1 MTDRVDDVP
10 FAELHAKSAFS
21 FLRATAT
28 PEALVAR
35 AVELGLRGLA
45 LVDEGS
51 LSGAVR
57 FIRAAEAAPLPALLG
72 VEFEMADPAVPDV
85 DGIVLPLPRP
95 RALVTGGGSA
105 ARDGVPDRP
114 LPQRQR
120 RALDA
125 LVPHAERRGV
135 ADAEL
140 GPRLALLARD
150 ERGYRSL
157 ARLLSRSNL
166 AASKGV
172 TRLTHALLAEHLRE
186 YPDSLLIVAPFEES
200 EVARRLAAGDRTG
213 ARATVER
220 LDALGTLHLQLVDR
234 QLPGDT
240 WLREEICALA
250 ARCSLPLVASAA
262 PRSALPSERELL
274 DALTG
279 IRHGLPMHRLGPLRF
294 PQAET
299 HLRTG
304 AELLA
309 AHPSAHPATYPLWSA
324 ALAQTG
330 VIAAGAD
337 IHLDFARVR
346 FAGIDLP
353 AGVSADQELARQVR
367 AGVPARYP
375 EGGAGSCA
383 ASAARMKRTAPE

>member
-1 MTDRVDDVP
+1 MTDR

-57 FIRAAEAAPLPALLG
+57 FIRAAEAAQLPALLG
-72 VEFEMADPAVPDV
+72 VEFEMADPAVPDR

-95 RALVTGGGSA
+95 RTLLAGDGTGGGGAA

-120 RALDA
+120 RPLDA

-140 GPRLALLARD
+140 GPRLALLATD

-172 TRLTHALLAEHLRE
+172 TRLTHALLDDHLRE
-186 YPDSLLIVAPFEES
+186 
-200 EVARRLAAGDRTG
+200 
-213 ARATVER
+213 
-220 LDALGTLHLQLVDR
+220 
-234 QLPGDT
+234 
-240 WLREEICALA
+240 
-250 ARCSLPLVASAA
+250 
-262 PRSALPSERELL
+262 
-274 DALTG
+274 
-279 IRHGLPMHRLGPLRF
+279 
-294 PQAET
+294 
-299 HLRTG
+299 
-304 AELLA
+304 
-309 AHPSAHPATYPLWSA
+309 
-324 ALAQTG
+324 
-330 VIAAGAD
+330 
-337 IHLDFARVR
+337 
-346 FAGIDLP
+346 
-353 AGVSADQELARQVR
+353 
-367 AGVPARYP
+367 
-375 EGGAGSCA
+375 
-383 ASAARMKRTAPE
+383 

>member
-1 MTDRVDDVP
+1 MTARVDVVPCAAPP
-10 FAELHAKSAFS
+10 FAELHAKSAVS

-57 FIRAAEAAPLPALLG
+57 FIRAAEAAQLPALLG

-95 RALVTGGGSA
+95 RALVTAGAGGGGGGAVGGGGGGGSA

-172 TRLTHALLAEHLRE
+172 TRLTHALLEDHLRE

-200 EVARRLAAGDRTG
+200 EVARRLAAGDRAG
-213 ARATVER
+213 ARAAVER
-220 LDALGTLHLQLVDR
+220 LAALGTLHLQLVDR

-240 WLREEICALA
+240 WLLEEICALA
-250 ARCSLPLVASAA
+250 AHCSLPLLASAA

-304 AELLA
+304 
-309 AHPSAHPATYPLWSA
+309 
-324 ALAQTG
+324 
-330 VIAAGAD
+330 
-337 IHLDFARVR
+337 
-346 FAGIDLP
+346 
-353 AGVSADQELARQVR
+353 
-367 AGVPARYP
+367 
-375 EGGAGSCA
+375 
-383 ASAARMKRTAPE
+383 

>member
-1 MTDRVDDVP
+1 MTDRVDHVPIAELP

-57 FIRAAEAAPLPALLG
+57 FIRAAEAAQLPALLG

-95 RALVTGGGSA
+95 RALVTGAVGGAVGGGSA

-172 TRLTHALLAEHLRE
+172 TRLTHALLEEHLRE
-186 YPDSLLIVAPFEES
+186 YPGSLLIVAPFEES
-200 EVARRLAAGDRTG
+200 EVARRLAAGDRAG
-213 ARATVER
+213 ARA
-220 LDALGTLHLQLVDR
+220 
-234 QLPGDT
+234 
-240 WLREEICALA
+240 
-250 ARCSLPLVASAA
+250 
-262 PRSALPSERELL
+262 
-274 DALTG
+274 
-279 IRHGLPMHRLGPLRF
+279 
-294 PQAET
+294 
-299 HLRTG
+299 
-304 AELLA
+304 
-309 AHPSAHPATYPLWSA
+309 
-324 ALAQTG
+324 
-330 VIAAGAD
+330 
-337 IHLDFARVR
+337 
-346 FAGIDLP
+346 
-353 AGVSADQELARQVR
+353 
-367 AGVPARYP
+367 
-375 EGGAGSCA
+375 
-383 ASAARMKRTAPE
+383 